1 MKNEYRKKYF
11 QKQISGPEFK
21 ESYMEEKVKL
31 DIEYQL
37 EELKKDIQSCK
48 PSEEIIKKIDRLEK
62 YVLSA

>member
-1 MKNEYRKKYF
+1 MNTAKEYF
-11 QKQISGPEFK
+11 QKQLSVLEFK
-21 ESYMEEKVKL
+21 QSYMEEKVKL

-48 PSEEIIKKIDRLEK
+48 PSEEIIKKIDCIEK